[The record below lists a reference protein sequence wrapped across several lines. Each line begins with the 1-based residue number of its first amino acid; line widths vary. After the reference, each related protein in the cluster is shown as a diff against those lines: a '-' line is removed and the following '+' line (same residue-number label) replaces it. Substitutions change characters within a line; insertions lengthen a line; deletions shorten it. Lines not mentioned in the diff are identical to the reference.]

1 MPHYKDGTETKVGDV
16 VRGTGYNVKDAAGN
30 LREIVGTVV
39 GVTPGS
45 ASCNIQVAYIETTEV
60 PRSLDVVNDWKKLD
74 AWTKGVRGSGP
85 NGNSNP
91 TICGMVHLEYGQCDH
106 FEKIA

>member
-16 VRGTGYNVKDAAGN
+16 VRGKGYNLKDADGN
-30 LREIVGTVV
+30 LREFVGTVV

-45 ASCNIQVAYIETTEV
+45 ASCNIQVAHIEARELPESIPLSDYV
-60 PRSLDVVNDWKKLD
+60 LSEFLL
-74 AWTKGVRGSGP
+74 KGVKGSGP
-85 NGNSNP
+85 NGNSKP
-91 TICGMVHLEYGQCDH
+91 SMGGIVRLEYGQCDH